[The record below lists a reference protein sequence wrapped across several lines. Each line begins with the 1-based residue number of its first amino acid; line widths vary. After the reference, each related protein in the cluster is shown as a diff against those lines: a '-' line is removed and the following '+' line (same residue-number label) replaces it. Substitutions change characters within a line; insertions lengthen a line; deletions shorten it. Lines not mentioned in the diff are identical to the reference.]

1 MRPKSIINFERL
13 YLGALAIGLVNILL
27 SWQQGMGLLNNNPD
41 TRSLG
46 QGVVY
51 VSIFIGFL
59 VPLLLWYF
67 TARRA
72 SVVAKWIVVILFV
85 LGVVSLVIN
94 FQRTAVLTDPAGIL
108 GLIGFVMQAG
118 AVWML
123 FRPDAKA
130 WFSDGRGEVD
140 PNTFR

>member
-72 SVVAKWIVVILFV
+72 SVVAKWIVVILFA
-85 LGVVSLVIN
+85 LGLISLLVN
-94 FQRTAVLTDPAGIL
+94 FQRAGLPTGVSGIL
-108 GLIGFVMQAG
+108 ALVALVMQA
-118 AVWML
+118 AAIWML

-130 WFSDGRGEVD
+130 WFSDGRGDVD

>member
-27 SWQQGMGLLNNNPD
+27 SWQQGQALLNNNAD
-41 TRSLG
+41 ARAVG
-46 QGVVY
+46 QSVIY
-51 VSIFIGFL
+51 VSIFIGL
-59 VPLLLWYF
+59 LIPLLLWYF

-85 LGVVSLVIN
+85 LGLISLVVN
-94 FQRTAVLTDPAGIL
+94 FKQTVVLTELAGIL
-108 GLIGFVMQAG
+108 GLVGLVMQAA

-130 WFSDGRGEVD
+130 WFSDGRGEVNPD
-140 PNTFR
+140 TFR